1 MYRRSKFME
10 ILLEIREEMSREA
23 DYDVD
28 LFAELVRSGRRAHG
42 RKKVYDL
49 NDAGGK
55 KNASKAE
62 RKSSNKRSPN

>member
-28 LFAELVRSGRRAHG
+28 LFAEMIRSGKTPG
-42 RKKVYDL
+42 RKKLYDL
-49 NDAGGK
+49 NGG
-55 KNASKAE
+55 E
-62 RKSSNKRSPN
+62 R